1 MSNPKMKLENKKD
14 VEFTLDT
21 IGRPYITDSKV
32 SYFEKHY
39 RQNLNIEDYQ
49 SVKGNGCIHNF
60 GSGKTTLLC
69 NMVKTDLEA
78 DPSKPLVLDFTNKT
92 VQNVKSMLGIKLEAN
107 SICTHSIAVLL

>member
-39 RQNLNIEDYQ
+39 RQKLNIEDYQ
-49 SVKGNGCIHNF
+49 SVKGNGCIYNV
-60 GSGKTTLLC
+60 GSGKTTSLC
-69 NMVKTDLEA
+69 NHWSVVTIAIYVGVVVCSVVVDHVVI
-78 DPSKPLVLDFTNKT
+78 LV
-92 VQNVKSMLGIKLEAN
+92 N
-107 SICTHSIAVLL
+107 SFWACVRVLS